1 MGTAKSSK
9 SPKSPKSP
17 KTVKHRKPDKITY
30 HPLIGLPEVGL
41 PITDADRV
49 KLFRIKPSESDRIS
63 RIRENMKR
71 RALDQYKRNIPP
83 DQYDAAM
90 EKTKQINAKLK
101 EQLQKFRDKDEAH
114 DIAATIKETT
124 EQLDKFKRDKKL
136 HDFQAKKE
144 DKIREQAKLLELWK
158 SENPPYAGEGATAY
172 VADSS
177 DEDTDSSPPGSSF
190 FGFFDKFKSPK
201 YNPLR
206 KAGVRPKKL
215 SARTH
220 MPMHVYEPANSD
232 KRWKE
237 FRAYQIKTDE
247 GNILRLENDLKD
259 YREKLAKYRSGG
271 RGRIMTIRRR
281 SRRRAHVNK
290 QFIKQIN
297 KL

>member
-1 MGTAKSSK
+1 MGTA
-9 SPKSPKSP
+9 KSPKSP

-30 HPLIGLPEVGL
+30 HPLISLPEVGL

-49 KLFRIKPSESDRIS
+49 KLFRINPGEFERIS
-63 RIRENMKR
+63 RIRKTMKAH
-71 RALDQYKRNIPP
+71 ALREYKRNIPP
-83 DQYDAAM
+83 DQYDAAV

-101 EQLQKFRDKDEAH
+101 EQLQNFRDKDAAH
-114 DIAATIKETT
+114 DIRATIKETT

-144 DKIREQAKLLELWK
+144 DKVREHAELLKLWN

-177 DEDTDSSPPGSSF
+177 DEDDDSSSFPPSSSF
-190 FGFFDKFKSPK
+190 FGIFDKFKSPK

-206 KAGVRPKKL
+206 QVGVRPKKL
-215 SARTH
+215 AAH
-220 MPMHVYEPANSD
+220 AQMHVYEPANSD

-237 FRAYQIKTDE
+237 FRADQIKTDE

-259 YREKLAKYRSGG
+259 YRERLAKYTRSGG
-271 RGRIMTIRRR
+271 RGRLTTIRRR
-281 SRRRAHVNK
+281 RASITRRRPRRHYH
-290 QFIKQIN
+290 QQ